1 MDKVARDYRYVKLQ
15 VKSYFDWKAP
25 VPVKPMSP
33 SKEVDE
39 RGKEPS
45 APPLLCFAADGAV
58 CPRLAVI
65 LVPLFVPKEVFYG
78 GIRGI
83 YGP

>member
-45 APPLLCFAADGAV
+45 APPYSAL
-58 CPRLAVI
+58 
-65 LVPLFVPKEVFYG
+65 PLTARSV
-78 GIRGI
+78 RAWL
-83 YGP
+83 

>member
-33 SKEVDE
+33 
-39 RGKEPS
+39 
-45 APPLLCFAADGAV
+45 L
-58 CPRLAVI
+58 
-65 LVPLFVPKEVFYG
+65 
-78 GIRGI
+78 
-83 YGP
+83 